1 MSRSSLFLAALIAV
15 SAPASAQTP
24 DASTRARAAQAK
36 VAGKLG
42 RRSPEVA
49 AVAVRLGEAL
59 LAEGR
64 PQEALDAVRQALPGA
79 IESLGAGDAITA
91 NLTAVEGSALVA
103 LGRDAEAEPTLARA
117 VAALSALGRRD
128 AAAPRALRLSHAAV
142 LERLD
147 RDAEA
152 EGVARGLLAGAELP
166 PGDAAAAWRLLG
178 AALAAQGRAEE
189 AGEAE
194 ERAAR
199 LSSAG

>member
-1 MSRSSLFLAALIAV
+1 
-15 SAPASAQTP
+15 
-24 DASTRARAAQAK
+24 
-36 VAGKLG
+36 
-42 RRSPEVA
+42 
-49 AVAVRLGEAL
+49 
-59 LAEGR
+59 
-64 PQEALDAVRQALPGA
+64 
-79 IESLGAGDAITA
+79 
-91 NLTAVEGSALVA
+91 VEGSALVA

-128 AAAPRALRLSHAAV
+128 AAATRALRLSHAAV

-147 RDAEA
+147 RDVEA

-189 AGEAE
+189 AGKAE

-199 LSSAG
+199 LSSVG